1 MSTFQL
7 PSSTAT
13 TSTVY
18 SSDEED
24 TLPYPGELSRSDFL
38 SPDFNP
44 EAYLSSLGRNR
55 HQTLEDLRSDL
66 RSRSQ
71 LLNQELLEL
80 VNGNYEE
87 FLSLGADLHGGEER
101 VEGVRVGVMGF
112 GREVG
117 GVGKVVREREVEM
130 QGLLGQKKEV
140 GRSIGVGRALLEV
153 DARLGEMEGSL
164 GITDRDE
171 DEEEQFE
178 DDDDFEDGD
187 DEGLSPGLRRLQRH
201 TREYILLTRMI
212 ERIGSSHPF
221 LLGQQSRVEALRKTL
236 LLDLA
241 AALRQ
246 AKAGKEA
253 DATLSIVRMF
263 SDLGAESEGVR
274 VLRGS

>member
-13 TSTVY
+13 TSTAY

-24 TLPYPGELSRSDFL
+24 NLPYPGELSRSDFL

-87 FLSLGADLHGGEER
+87 FLSLRADLHGGEER

-112 GREVG
+112 GREVE
-117 GVGKVVREREVEM
+117 GVGKVVGEKEVEM
-130 QGLLGQKKEV
+130 EGLLGEKKRIGGEV
-140 GRSIGVGRALLEV
+140 GVGRALLEV
-153 DARLGEMEGSL
+153 DARLGEMEEGL
-164 GITDRDE
+164 GITDRDD
-171 DEEEQFE
+171 DEEEEFE

-187 DEGLSPGLRRLQRH
+187 GNGLSPGLRRLQRH
-201 TREYILLTRMI
+201 TREFILLTSMI
-212 ERIGSSHPF
+212 ERIGSGHPF
-221 LLGQQSRVEALRKTL
+221 LLAQQPRVEAIRKTL

-246 AKAGKEA
+246 AKAAKDA
-253 DATLSIVRMF
+253 DGMLGIIRMF
-263 SDLGAESEGVR
+263 SDLGAEGEGVR

>member
-1 MSTFQL
+1 MNQRSL

-13 TSTVY
+13 TSTAY

-66 RSRSQ
+66 RSRSS

-117 GVGKVVREREVEM
+117 GVGKVVREREWEM
-130 QGLLGQKKEV
+130 EGLLVEKEGIGGEV
-140 GRSIGVGRALLEV
+140 GVGRALLEV
-153 DARLGEMEGSL
+153 DARLGEMEERL

-171 DEEEQFE
+171 DEEDGFDE
-178 DDDDFEDGD
+178 DDE
-187 DEGLSPGLRRLQRH
+187 EGGGEEGASPVLRRLRRH

-212 ERIGSSHPF
+212 ERIGNSHPF
-221 LLGQQSRVEALRKTL
+221 LLAQQSRVEVIRKTL

-246 AKAGKEA
+246 AKAAKEA
-253 DATLSIVRMF
+253 DAMLGIVRMF
-263 SDLGAESEGVR
+263 SDLGAEGEGVR

>member
-13 TSTVY
+13 TSTAY

-38 SPDFNP
+38 AKDFNP

-87 FLSLGADLHGGEER
+87 FLSLGADLYGGEER

-117 GVGKVVREREVEM
+117 GVGKVVREKEREME
-130 QGLLGQKKEV
+130 GLLVEKRGIGGEV
-140 GRSIGVGRALLEV
+140 GVGRGLLEV
-153 DARLGEMEGSL
+153 NARLGEMEEGL
-164 GITDRDE
+164 GIMDRDEDGEEGFDE
-171 DEEEQFE
+171 DEEEV
-178 DDDDFEDGD
+178 GG
-187 DEGLSPGLRRLQRH
+187 EGGSSLVLGRLQRH
-201 TREYILLTRMI
+201 TREFVLLTRMI

-221 LLGQQSRVEALRKTL
+221 LLAQQGRVEAIRKTL

-253 DATLSIVRMF
+253 DAMLGIVRMF
-263 SDLGAESEGVR
+263 SDLGAEGEGVR

>member
-7 PSSTAT
+7 PSSTVT
-13 TSTVY
+13 TSTAY

-101 VEGVRVGVMGF
+101 VEGVKVGVMGF

-130 QGLLGQKKEV
+130 GVLLNEKKGIGGEV
-140 GRSIGVGRALLEV
+140 GVGRALLEV
-153 DARLGEMEGSL
+153 DARLGEMEESL
-164 GITDRDE
+164 GITDRDD
-171 DEEEQFE
+171 DEEEEFG

-187 DEGLSPGLRRLQRH
+187 GSGLSPGLRRLQRH
-201 TREYILLTRMI
+201 TREFILLTRMV

-221 LLGQQSRVEALRKTL
+221 LVAHQSRVEAIRKTL

-246 AKAGKEA
+246 AKTAKEA
-253 DATLSIVRMF
+253 DAMLGIVRMF
-263 SDLGAESEGVR
+263 SDLGAEGEGVR

>member
-13 TSTVY
+13 TSTAY

-38 SPDFNP
+38 AKDFNP

-117 GVGKVVREREVEM
+117 GVGKVVRGREVEM
-130 QGLLGQKKEV
+130 EGLLKEKK
-140 GRSIGVGRALLEV
+140 GIGGDIGVGRAVLEV
-153 DARLGEMEGSL
+153 DARLGEMEEGL
-164 GITDRDE
+164 GITDRDD
-171 DEEEQFE
+171 DEEEGFE
-178 DDDDFEDGD
+178 DDEDFEDGD
-187 DEGLSPGLRRLQRH
+187 GDGLSAGLRRLQRH
-201 TREYILLTRMI
+201 TREYILLTRMV
-212 ERIGSSHPF
+212 ERIGNSHPF
-221 LLGQQSRVEALRKTL
+221 LLAQQSRVDAIRKTL

-246 AKAGKEA
+246 AKATKEA
-253 DATLSIVRMF
+253 DAMLGIVKMF
-263 SDLGAESEGVR
+263 SDLGAEGESVR